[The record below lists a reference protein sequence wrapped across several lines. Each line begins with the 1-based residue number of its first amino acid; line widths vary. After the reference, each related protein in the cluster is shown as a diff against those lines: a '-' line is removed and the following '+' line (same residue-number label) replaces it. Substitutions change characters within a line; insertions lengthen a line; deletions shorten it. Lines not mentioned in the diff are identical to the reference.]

1 MRSRLVETN
10 TWTRLDANYADQIVP
25 RFNGARWLCIRW
37 AETFADFVFGP
48 ISHLCNIG
56 SFWFDNWTAFG
67 PLIKFIGND
76 GTRSLIV
83 AVNAT
88 IPDVCKPD
96 GWNLANPRCWSK
108 GYRKVCFQGLGK
120 PSLKR
125 CPANFLARA
134 QIPQTHCLIA

>member
-1 MRSRLVETN
+1 VLAEK
-10 TWTRLDANYADQIVP
+10 
-25 RFNGARWLCIRW
+25 FIR
-37 AETFADFVFGP
+37 
-48 ISHLCNIG
+48 CNIG

-96 GWNLANPRCWSK
+96 GWNLANPRSDQYKTQSTIHWK
-108 GYRKVCFQGLGK
+108 
-120 PSLKR
+120 
-125 CPANFLARA
+125 ANYKL
-134 QIPQTHCLIA
+134 